1 MNVEIKNYPS
11 ARTLVAE
18 ICGDIDHHTAKYFRG
33 EIDKAI
39 RSHNPLT
46 LILDYSQ
53 VTFMDSSGI
62 GLVMGRYRIMSEM
75 GGEVIV
81 ASPPA
86 YIRKVLQ
93 LAGMHRLTKIVTDIA
108 PYIQEK
114 KAAQEQNES
123 PDDKQ
128 RRVIKLKRK
137 PLNEMKVSFP
147 SYSENE
153 RFARVAVSG
162 FLTQLDPQI
171 DELAD
176 VKTAVSEGVTNAI
189 VHGYRN
195 TLGEI
200 FMQIRIFENRH
211 VYIKIRDKGCG
222 IADVEQAMQPL
233 FTTAPEEERAGL
245 GFAVMESFMDKVKV
259 RSKLGEGTT
268 LILEKTLK
276 ERV

>member
-86 YIRKVLQ
+86 YIRDYLCESVHTCKLQ
-93 LAGMHRLTKIVTDIA
+93 DLSDIA

-123 PDDKQ
+123 PDDKTKESDK
-128 RRVIKLKRK
+128 I
-137 PLNEMKVSFP
+137 E
-147 SYSENE
+147 
-153 RFARVAVSG
+153 
-162 FLTQLDPQI
+162 T
-171 DELAD
+171 
-176 VKTAVSEGVTNAI
+176 KT
-189 VHGYRN
+189 
-195 TLGEI
+195 
-200 FMQIRIFENRH
+200 
-211 VYIKIRDKGCG
+211 
-222 IADVEQAMQPL
+222 P
-233 FTTAPEEERAGL
+233 
-245 GFAVMESFMDKVKV
+245 
-259 RSKLGEGTT
+259 
-268 LILEKTLK
+268 
-276 ERV
+276 

>member
-123 PDDKQ
+123 PDDKTKE
-128 RRVIKLKRK
+128 RIKLKRK

-222 IADVEQAMQPL
+222 IADIEQAMQPL

-259 RSKLGEGTT
+259 RSKLGEGTI

>member
-1 MNVEIKNYPS
+1 MKGMIKH
-11 ARTLVAE
+11 E
-18 ICGDIDHHTAKYFRG
+18 CGDKKLSVSQNSCGRDMRRYRPPYRKYFRG

-93 LAGMHRLTKIVTDIA
+93 LAGMHRLTKIVTDMT

-123 PDDKQ
+123 PDDKTKESDK
-128 RRVIKLKRK
+128 I
-137 PLNEMKVSFP
+137 E
-147 SYSENE
+147 
-153 RFARVAVSG
+153 
-162 FLTQLDPQI
+162 T
-171 DELAD
+171 
-176 VKTAVSEGVTNAI
+176 KT
-189 VHGYRN
+189 
-195 TLGEI
+195 
-200 FMQIRIFENRH
+200 
-211 VYIKIRDKGCG
+211 
-222 IADVEQAMQPL
+222 P
-233 FTTAPEEERAGL
+233 
-245 GFAVMESFMDKVKV
+245 
-259 RSKLGEGTT
+259 
-268 LILEKTLK
+268 
-276 ERV
+276 